1 MVRLISGGSV
11 RPLRPMH
18 RSVSGRVALK
28 DGRSAG
34 YESSLERDWL
44 ITLDFDWR
52 VTFIQEQPYTLQYM
66 LDDKR
71 RRYTPDILAEFDDGT
86 RRWTAVYEVKMHEE
100 LQAEWQRYRPR
111 FKAAMADCRSKGWRF
126 HLVTERRI
134 RTAFLGNAKFLRPYR
149 RVPERS
155 DLCHQILQALSDVSQ
170 STPLELLSKIWPDQ
184 EHRTSALP
192 ELWRLIATGQIAADL
207 QQSLTMTTRIWMK
220 Q

>member
-1 MVRLISGGSV
+1 
-11 RPLRPMH
+11 MH

-52 VTFIQEQPYTLQYM
+52 VTFIQEQPYTLHYM

-100 LQAEWQRYRPR
+100 LHAEWQRYRPR

-126 HLVTERRI
+126 HLVTEQRI
-134 RTAFLGNAKFLRPYR
+134 RTTYLANAKFLSPYR
-149 RVPERS
+149 RVPKRS
-155 DLCHQILQALSDVSQ
+155 DLCHQILQTLTDAGQ
-170 STPLELLSKIWPDQ
+170 STPLALLSKIWPN
-184 EHRTSALP
+184 EECRTSALP

-207 QQSLTMTTRIWMK
+207 QQSLTMTSCIRVK
-220 Q
+220 K